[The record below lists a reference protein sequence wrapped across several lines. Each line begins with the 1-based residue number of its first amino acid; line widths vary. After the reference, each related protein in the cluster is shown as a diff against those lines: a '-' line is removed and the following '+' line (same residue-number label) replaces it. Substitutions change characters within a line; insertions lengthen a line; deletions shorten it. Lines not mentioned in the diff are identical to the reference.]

1 MTVSLKDDIN
11 LAMRSTGHGAKLKID
26 TLEKMVTVVEKTGNL
41 GTDLLNGIDLLC
53 SMIDSAAVA
62 NQQAALTNVHYFIPL
77 ILNDRIQLSNLI
89 TVLLSRVSS
98 NNMNSYFDGSRLA
111 NEAIEMINQQAD
123 PSALLSIYAGRVLE
137 SPRAR
142 DVVAQY
148 QIDMSYIVRDR
159 KPQSVVRYG
168 QRSLWILLQDKLC
181 SSQARQLGEMLYE
194 MIGEDIYKE
203 ARIHNLGASLSVKL
217 NLRAH

>member
-1 MTVSLKDDIN
+1 MSVSLKDDIA
-11 LAMRSTGHGAKLKID
+11 LALRSTGHGAKLKID
-26 TLEKMVTVVEKTGNL
+26 TLDKMVTVVERSGSL
-41 GTDLLNGIDLLC
+41 GGDLLSGMDLLC

-62 NQQAALTNVHYFIPL
+62 NQQAALNNVHHFIPL
-77 ILNDRIQLSNLI
+77 ILGDRIQLSNLI
-89 TVLLSRVSS
+89 TVLLGRLSS
-98 NNMNSYFDGSRLA
+98 NNMNAYIDGARLA
-111 NEAIEMINQQAD
+111 RDAIETINEQAD
-123 PSALLSIYAGRVLE
+123 PAALLSIYAGRVLE

-142 DVVAQY
+142 QIVAQY
-148 QIDMSYIVRDR
+148 QIDMSYAVRER

-168 QRSLWILLQDKLC
+168 QRSLWVLLQDKTC
-181 SSQARQLGEMLYE
+181 SNQARQLGEMLYE